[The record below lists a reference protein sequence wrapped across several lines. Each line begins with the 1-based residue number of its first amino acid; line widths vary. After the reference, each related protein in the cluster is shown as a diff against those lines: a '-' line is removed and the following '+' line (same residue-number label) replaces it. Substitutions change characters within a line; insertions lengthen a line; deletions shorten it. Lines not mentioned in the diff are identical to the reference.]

1 MTSNH
6 RRVVAV
12 VAAASFL
19 TLGSSCSS
27 DGESSSGPTA
37 SEVDRPTVVVTTSIL
52 GDVVENVVGESA
64 EVEVIMP
71 AGTDPHEFEPSAAQV
86 VSLNDADLIVANGLG
101 FEEGLLDIV
110 DAAAGDG
117 VAVYEV
123 GPDVDPLPFPE
134 GFEDDHAG
142 EGGATQDD
150 DHADEEGSDDP
161 HFFTDPER
169 VADGAENIAEA
180 LGAEIPALDND
191 TITSQA
197 TAYADEIRAAS
208 EEIADGF
215 SAIADEDRV
224 LVTNHEV
231 FGYFADRYD
240 FEVIGAVVPGGSTA
254 AGPSPAALGD
264 LVQTIEDAGVPA
276 IFVDSSSPTQLA
288 EAVAAESGSDVE
300 VVSLFS
306 ESLGDEGSGG
316 ETYLEMIRT
325 NATAITDALS

>member
-6 RRVVAV
+6 RRVVALA
-12 VAAASFL
+12 AAASFL
-19 TLGSSCSS
+19 TFGAACSS
-27 DGESSSGPTA
+27 DSESSNAATSAEAG
-37 SEVDRPTVVVTTSIL
+37 RPTVVVTTSIL

-64 EVEVIMP
+64 EVEVIMAP
-71 AGTDPHEFEPSAAQV
+71 GTDPHEFEPSAAQAAAI
-86 VSLNDADLIVANGLG
+86 SEADLIVANGLG
-101 FEEGLLDIV
+101 FEVGLLDV
-110 DAAAGDG
+110 LDAAGDDG
-117 VAVYEV
+117 VAIYEV
-123 GPDVDPLPFPE
+123 GPDVDPLPFPD
-134 GFEDDHAG
+134 GSDDEHS
-142 EGGATQDD
+142 
-150 DHADEEGSDDP
+150 DEERDEPGHEDGAVDP

-169 VADGAENIAEA
+169 VAEGAENIAEA

-191 TITSQA
+191 TIRAQA

-208 EEIADGF
+208 EEIADEFG
-215 SAIADEDRV
+215 AIADEDRV

-231 FGYFADRYD
+231 FGHFADRYD

-254 AGPSPAALGD
+254 AGPSPAELGD
-264 LVQTIEDAGVPA
+264 LVSTIEDAGVPA
-276 IFVDSSSPTQLA
+276 IFVDSSSPTDLA
-288 EAVAAESGSDVE
+288 DAVAAESGTEVE